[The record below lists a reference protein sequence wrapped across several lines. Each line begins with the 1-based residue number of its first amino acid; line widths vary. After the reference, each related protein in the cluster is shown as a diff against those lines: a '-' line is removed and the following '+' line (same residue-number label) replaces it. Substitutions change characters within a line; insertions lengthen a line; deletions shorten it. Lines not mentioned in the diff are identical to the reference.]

1 MIALIAI
8 RDNDR
13 KRNLTAMRTGTK
25 TDVFVI
31 GGGPVGL
38 AAAIAVRRKG
48 FSVTLADALEPP
60 IDKACGEGIMPDG
73 VAAAAR
79 LGIRLPGGDS
89 FSFRGIRFHGEGVSV
104 AADFPH
110 GPGRGVRRTTLHR
123 ALVEQAESCG
133 VELRWGCSVSRL
145 EGIEARWIVG
155 ADGTA
160 SQVRRWAGLDDFR
173 RDASKPGKTRYGFR
187 RHFQIAPW
195 TDHVEIHWG
204 NGCQIYVTPVAPDE
218 VGVALLS
225 RDPKLRVMGAL
236 AQFPTLA
243 SRLDGAPETSS
254 ERGAITASRQ
264 LTRITKANI
273 ALIGDASGSV
283 DAISGEGLSLGFH
296 QALALADAIERRDLS
311 RYESAHRR
319 LSVRPRFMAD
329 FMLTM
334 DRWPRLRG
342 RALPALAAHPDLF
355 GGLLA
360 MHVGAARR
368 ADFAAHCIA
377 LGWRM
382 LTT

>member
-1 MIALIAI
+1 
-8 RDNDR
+8 
-13 KRNLTAMRTGTK
+13 MRTMPK

-38 AAAIAVRRKG
+38 AAAIAARRKG
-48 FSVTLADALEPP
+48 FSVTLVDALHPP

-73 VAAAAR
+73 LAAAAR
-79 LGIRLPGGDS
+79 LGIQLPAGDS
-89 FSFRGIRFHGEGVSV
+89 FSFRGIRFHGEGVAV

-123 ALVEQAESCG
+123 ALVEQAGRCG
-133 VELRWGCSVSRL
+133 VDLRWGCSVHGL

-155 ADGTA
+155 ADGTS
-160 SQVRRWAGLDDFR
+160 SQVRRWAGLDAFR
-173 RDASKPGKTRYGFR
+173 REASKPGTTRYGFR

-225 RDPKLRVMGAL
+225 HDPKLRVMDAL
-236 AQFPTLA
+236 AQFPALA
-243 SRLDGAPETSS
+243 SRLDGAPETST
-254 ERGAITASRQ
+254 ERGALTGSRQ
-264 LTRITKANI
+264 LIRVTNNNV

-283 DAISGEGLSLGFH
+283 DAISGEGLCLGFR
-296 QALALADAIERRDLS
+296 QALALADAMERRNLS

-319 LSVRPRFMAD
+319 LSLRPRFMAH

-360 MHVGAARR
+360 MHVGAARK
-368 ADFAAHCIA
+368 ADFAAHCLA

-382 LTT
+382 LTPGNF